1 MKIGFCGCG
10 NMGSAILGGLIESK
24 IVVEDDIFIYEPN
37 DDNIEKIHNSYGQV
51 NFLKSNIDVVDKSEI
66 IFIAVKPY
74 MYKTILEDIKDKLNK
89 EKIVITIA
97 PGISIKEVKNIIEN
111 KAKVVRT
118 MPNTPALVRMGMTA
132 VSFDELIEDSEKLD
146 VISLL
151 ESFGEVE
158 VINEG
163 LMDHIPAVSGSSPA
177 YVYIMIEAMADG
189 AVKAGIPRDKAYK
202 FAAQSVM
209 GAAKMVIETGK
220 HPGELKDAVC
230 SPGGTTIKSV
240 AKLEEKG
247 FRSAIIEAMKECY
260 MWFFD

>member
-10 NMGSAILGGLIESK
+10 NMGSAILGGILKSK
-24 IVVEDDIFIYEPN
+24 VVVQNDIYIYEPN
-37 DDNIEKIHNSYGQV
+37 EDNIEKIHNSFDQV
-51 NFLKSNIDVVDKSEI
+51 NFLKSNKEAVDKSEI
-66 IFIAVKPY
+66 IFIAVKPH
-74 MYKTILEDIKDKLNK
+74 MYKAVLEDIKESLNR
-89 EKIVITIA
+89 EKIVVTIA
-97 PGISIKEVKNIIEN
+97 PGITIDEVKNIIED

-118 MPNTPALVRMGMTA
+118 MPNTPALVGTGMTA
-132 VSFDELIEDSEKLD
+132 VSFDKNIDEKDEKNIL
-146 VISLL
+146 SLMR
-151 ESFGEVE
+151 SFGEVE
-158 VINEG
+158 IIKED
-163 LMDHIPAVSGSSPA
+163 LMDHVPAVSGSSPA
-177 YVYIMIEAMADG
+177 YVYMMIEAMADG

-260 MWFFD
+260 M